1 MKLNYFIR
9 EVQLNIKKIDSF
21 SKYPYCLSVIKNL
34 STIKLHPKVTY
45 IVGENGTGKST
56 ILEAIAVAYGF
67 NPEGGSKN
75 FNFSTRDTHSDL
87 WKNLKLIK
95 GTKIPKDGFFLRSES
110 FYNLA
115 SNIDDIEAANSY
127 GGNSLHSQS
136 HGESFM
142 SLIMNRFR
150 GNGLYIL
157 DEPEAALSP
166 TRQMVLISR
175 IHDLIEENSQF
186 IISTHSPIVLAYPD
200 SIIYQLD
207 DRLRKV
213 DYEDT
218 ETYQIMKSFVNN
230 PKKMLDILGVMTR

>member
-1 MKLNYFIR
+1 MELNYFIR
-9 EVQLNIKKIDSF
+9 EVKLNRKRINSF

-75 FNFSTRDTHSDL
+75 FNFSTRNTHSDL
-87 WKNLKLIK
+87 WKTLKLIK
-95 GTKIPKDGFFLRSES
+95 GTRMPKDGFFLRAES

>member
-87 WKNLKLIK
+87 WQNLKLIRE
-95 GTKIPKDGFFLRSES
+95 TKIPKDGFFLRTES

>member
-1 MKLNYFIR
+1 MKQNCYIREAKLNIE
-9 EVQLNIKKIDSF
+9 EVDSF
-21 SKYPYCLSVIKNL
+21 RKYPYCLPIIKNL
-34 STIKLHPKVTY
+34 KTIEFHPKVTY

-75 FNFSTRDTHSDL
+75 FIFSTRDTHSDL
-87 WKNLKLIK
+87 WKVLKLIK
-95 GTKIPKDGFFLRSES
+95 GTKIPRDGFFLRAES

-115 SNIDDIEAANSY
+115 SNIDDIGVSDSY
-127 GGNSLHSQS
+127 GGNSLHLQS

-166 TRQMVLISR
+166 TRQMVLVSR
-175 IHDLIEENSQF
+175 MHDLIEEDSQF
-186 IISTHSPIVLAYPD
+186 IITTHSPIVMAYPD
-200 SIIYQLD
+200 SIIYELNND
-207 DRLRKV
+207 KIKRVK
-213 DYEDT
+213 YEDT

-230 PKKMLDILGVMTR
+230 PKKMLDILM

>member
-95 GTKIPKDGFFLRSES
+95 GTKIPKDGFFLRTES